1 MAEDAPEWVN
11 LADVQRS
18 HLDADVWWPW
28 YGGDKS
34 CFQYCG
40 RLRAV
45 RRHVEDAT
53 YWPGADASA
62 RWRRLD
68 PNHWVYE
75 IPQHVAAALEGPEEP
90 TDGRG

>member
-1 MAEDAPEWVN
+1 MAEDAPEWVS

-53 YWPGADASA
+53 YWPGFEASA
-62 RWRRLD
+62 RWRRVD

-75 IPQHVAAALEGPEEP
+75 IPQHVAAAQEVVAE
-90 TDGRG
+90 